1 MSENKTITI
10 RQLRFDD
17 IGRCMMLST
26 AEHWN
31 QTEKDWKR
39 LINGPQNVC
48 LAAESENGIVGTATA
63 MNYSDLV
70 AWIGMVLVDKDYRGR
85 GIAKILVSSLLNR
98 LKSCKSVKLDA
109 TPAGQPV
116 YEKIGFK
123 NEYLIHRMVS
133 SPAINLHETD
143 GTILSESMHPSDIA
157 EISLLDNSVFGAER
171 TNLLTSLYNENRDK
185 SFCIRRDGR
194 ITSFSLGRKGSYY
207 FQIGPVVAQGNT
219 EAKKMI
225 LSALNE
231 LSGEDIILDVPGD
244 KEKLIKWLEGI
255 GFIKLRQFSRM
266 YLKQNP
272 YPGRIKNNY
281 LICGPEYG

>member
-1 MSENKTITI
+1 
-10 RQLRFDD
+10 
-17 IGRCMMLST
+17 MLLSA

-31 QTEKDWKR
+31 QTETDWKR
-39 LINGPQNVC
+39 LINGPENVC

-85 GIAKILVSSLLNR
+85 GIAKILVSSLINR
-98 LKSCKSVKLDA
+98 LKSCQSVKLDA

-123 NEYLIHRMVS
+123 NEYMIHRMVS
-133 SPAINLHETD
+133 SSGINQHETD
-143 GTILSESMHPSDIA
+143 CTILSESIHPSDIA
-157 EISLLDNSVFGAER
+157 EISLLDYSVFGAER

-185 SFCIRRDGR
+185 SFCIRHDGR
-194 ITSFSLGRKGSYY
+194 ITAFSLGRKGSYY
-207 FQIGPVVAQGNT
+207 FHIGPVVAHGT
-219 EAKKMI
+219 SEAKKMI
-225 LSALNE
+225 LSVLKE
-231 LSGEDIILDVPGD
+231 LSGEDIVLDVPGD

-272 YPGRIKNNY
+272 YPGQIKNNY